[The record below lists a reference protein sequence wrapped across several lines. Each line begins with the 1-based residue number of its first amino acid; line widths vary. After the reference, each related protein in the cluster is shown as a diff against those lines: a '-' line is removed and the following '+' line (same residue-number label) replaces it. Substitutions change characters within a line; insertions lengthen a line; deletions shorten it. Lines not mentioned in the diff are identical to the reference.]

1 MKHIPFIVLL
11 CGLCAATVA
20 AQNAGSLV
28 VGRSGMVVSA
38 SEEATRAGIAV
49 LNSGGNAVDAAV
61 AVCFTLA
68 VTYPS
73 AGNIGGGSYI
83 LLRMEDGRSTAIDA
97 RETAPGAARRGM
109 YLDAQGKVL
118 PEASLYGPRA
128 AGVPGSVDGLLVAL
142 ERYGSLPRDAVMK
155 RAIQLAKKGFPIHA
169 RLARQFAMQRE
180 QFQRYPST
188 EKIFAAKKRWRA
200 RDRWKQPE
208 LAATLERIRRD
219 GRDGFYAGETALRI
233 EEAMRRDGGVITAKD
248 LQSYHCVERRPL
260 RGRWREYDILG
271 MPPSSSGGVALLQ
284 MLGVLEC
291 LKPGEH
297 PSVSAS
303 SAHAMIEAMRRAF
316 ADRAAFLGDPDYVRV
331 PVDSLLSPATIAALC
346 ASVQPERATPS
357 GLLHKEL
364 QPPREGDHTTHI
376 VVLDGKGNAVSITT
390 TLNSSYG
397 SMYVVPGTGILLNN
411 EMDDFAVK
419 PGSPNQFGLLGSE
432 ANSIVPGKR
441 MLSSMTPTIVM
452 CNGSPVLLTGSP
464 GGSRIITSVLQ
475 TVLNVLQHGMRLDS
489 AIAMPR
495 IHHQWYPEHVEYEQG
510 ALREDVLEQLRARG
524 HIVRECAEF
533 GRVEGIYFD
542 AASGIMQGC
551 SDRRGYG
558 HAQAVGGVGTTIRR
572 KK

>member
-1 MKHIPFIVLL
+1 MVLCLL
-11 CGLCAATVA
+11 CAMELH

-28 VGRSGMVVSA
+28 VGRNGMVVSA
-38 SEEATRAGIAV
+38 SEEATRAGIEV
-49 LNSGGNAVDAAV
+49 LNHGGNAVDAAV

-83 LLRMEDGRSTAIDA
+83 LLRMADGRSTAIDA

-142 ERYGSLPRDAVMK
+142 ERYGSMPRDAVMK
-155 RAIQLAKKGFPIHA
+155 RAILLAKKGFPIHK
-169 RLARQFAMQRE
+169 RLARQFTMQRE

-188 EKIFAAKKRWRA
+188 AGIFAAKKRWRA

-233 EEAMRRDGGVITAKD
+233 EEAMRRDGGLITARD
-248 LQSYHCVERRPL
+248 LASYHCVERRPL
-260 RGRWREYDILG
+260 RGRWRDYDILS

-284 MLGVLEC
+284 MLGMVEC
-291 LKPGEH
+291 LGMREH
-297 PSVSAS
+297 PSQSAA

-331 PVDSLLSPATIAALC
+331 PVDSLLAPASIAALC
-346 ASVQPERATPS
+346 ASVDPEHATPS
-357 GLLHKEL
+357 GMLHKEL
-364 QPPREGDHTTHI
+364 RPAREGDHTTHI

-390 TLNSSYG
+390 TINSSYG
-397 SMYVVPGTGILLNN
+397 SLYVVPGTGVLLNN
-411 EMDDFAVK
+411 EMDDFSAK
-419 PGSPNQFGLLGSE
+419 PGSMNQFGLLGSE

-441 MLSSMTPTIVM
+441 MLSSMTPTIVLRD
-452 CNGSPVLLTGSP
+452 GAPVLLTGSP

-495 IHHQWYPEHVEYEQG
+495 MHHQWYPEHVEYEQG
-510 ALREDVLEQLRARG
+510 ALRPEVIEQLRARG
-524 HIVRECAEF
+524 HSMKECAEF

-551 SDRRGYG
+551 SDTRGYG
-558 HAQAVGGVGTTIRR
+558 HAQAVGKPSKSRGTRQR
-572 KK
+572 